1 MWKNKHKKF
10 SKRVL
15 SAVAAS
21 AIAGSQIMTAI
32 PYSTAAART
41 SKQINTVPDKV
52 MWWGDETD
60 ASNYGDVNPD
70 ESIADITAA
79 AGPAAGEAYD
89 TQGLDPSKSPVKPI
103 LSLSR
108 LRVPISEARKNPD
121 QTIELKV
128 SGADGKYSATG
139 LNIQYDTRLTIK
151 KDGDNYAEKGDACK
165 DLTVVQKSTG
175 NGFYVGTVSSEDKG
189 RDGTYM
195 TFKLTVPADT
205 KVGDKF
211 PIEIAYYSDE
221 SRKGSFTNAK
231 KDENGQLMEAWVF
244 TQGVQQGYI
253 EVVNDEVTTST
264 TSTTST
270 TTTSTTSTT
279 STTTT
284 STTSTTSTTT
294 TSTTS
299 TTSTTTTS
307 TTSTTSTTATTTTTT
322 PISLPDRKKYE
333 VIKTAMTWD
342 EADSYCRSVN
352 GHLATLTSFEEQEL
366 ITNLLKEEGLSECW
380 LGGKRDENGE
390 FGWIT
395 GEPMVFTNWNGGE
408 PNNLGGHEN
417 YIHTYSSGKW
427 NDLPGD
433 HQKYFICE
441 WGIASER
448 PADLEEKPTRLNID
462 GELKVTPMTKQQV
475 IDAGIDLGDDD
486 NFNSFQYS
494 IEADF
499 DTAGV
504 VIEKIVTF
512 DQSGAPVYNQ
522 AAINV
527 AGCTSVIINP
537 GVPTYVP
544 GIGAYVVR
552 TVTTETVDEEMYMII
567 YGKSKWLKEF
577 YDVQLIVVNNDT
589 KTLTDCSAKLNIPD
603 GLTLCKGDETQDFGD
618 LKPNEIKTADWY
630 LRGDKE
636 GDYEL
641 TADFC
646 GKNKGEE
653 FDYQFKSKDALHVY
667 AGSALKMIVEL
678 PRYSY
683 FDEMYNIK
691 IKLENVS
698 DKPIYDLENVITRF
712 QQGSDATLYR
722 SYGNGALRPVAD
734 KHMDLV
740 DVSDVARINV
750 DELAPGESA
759 VIELNVKDLWKSVYE
774 QYIGANT
781 RRAHYYRIL
790 NAGSRRP
797 DLRMFSWFNSMYEE
811 LLGELPVEH
820 ILRDNVSVNFVG
832 SDMTVPYEVK
842 IIENGD
848 PTFGVLHVVTTPG
861 AYTTLRN
868 AFYRDR
874 YDPRAVYT
882 TYRNNYLIGPLSMVV
897 STNHSTN
904 HSTSSGGYSGF
915 AHYLTL
921 PLIFTVTP
929 PSPEVTATVYVEEA
943 SGARRQPAPS
953 EDGSAAVTA
962 ESGKAFALE
971 EMTGVEP
978 DADGKIT
985 VTGETAFM
993 ITANET
999 GRRGILNIEY
1009 SDGTKEEREIIS
1021 GEEHECTSSK
1031 GFELVAEPKNGEA
1044 GLAVKLCDICGEAFD
1059 SISINP
1065 QATAML
1071 SNGKTYADIRVAVE
1085 EAVKAGEK
1093 TELSIFG
1100 NVNITADVTI
1110 PDYVDVLIAKDTA
1123 ITVREGFK
1131 LIAKGNVRDLSG
1143 FDYDLS
1149 GNGPVVPATTTTTT
1163 TTNATTTTAS
1173 GSIYPDAKMCY
1184 WVVKDYQKRTGVSD
1198 VNAEITASSDN
1209 EKTITLTDKEGKVLD
1224 VYTIDPASGSGKN
1237 SAGEAVELPQTGM
1250 DTLPNYFAVIGS
1262 LVLMILGAFA
1272 VKFSRRRDDEN

>member
-1 MWKNKHKKF
+1 MWKNKHKKL

-41 SKQINTVPDKV
+41 SKQIDTTPDKV
-52 MWWGDETD
+52 MWWGDETETPK
-60 ASNYGDVNPD
+60 YGDVNPD

-175 NGFYVGTVSSEDKG
+175 NGFYVSTSSSEDKG
-189 RDGTYM
+189 KDGTYM

-253 EVVNDEVTTST
+253 EVVNDEV
-264 TSTTST
+264 
-270 TTTSTTSTT
+270 
-279 STTTT
+279 
-284 STTSTTSTTT
+284 T

-433 HQKYFICE
+433 HRKFFICE

-537 GVPTYVP
+537 GIPTYVP

-722 SYGNGALRPVAD
+722 SRGNGALRPVAD

-790 NAGSRRP
+790 NAGSSRP

-882 TYRNNYLIGPLSMVV
+882 TYRNNYLIGPFSMVV

-904 HSTSSGGYSGF
+904 HSTSSGGHSGPV
-915 AHYLTL
+915 YYRTW
-921 PLIFTVTP
+921 PVIFTVTP

-999 GRRGILNIEY
+999 GRRGILHIEY

-1085 EAVKAGEK
+1085 DAVKAGEK

-1100 NVNITADVTI
+1100 NVNVTADVTI

-1149 GNGPVVPATTTTTT
+1149 GNGPVVPATTTVTT
-1163 TTNATTTTAS
+1163 TTNATTTTTAS

-1184 WVVKDYQKRTGVSD
+1184 WVVKDYQKRTGASD

-1209 EKTITLTDKEGKVLD
+1209 EKTITLTDKNGKVLD

>member
-1 MWKNKHKKF
+1 MWKNKHKKL

-52 MWWGDETD
+52 MWWGDETETPK
-60 ASNYGDVNPD
+60 YGDVNPD

-108 LRVPISEARKNPD
+108 LRVPISEVRKNPD

-128 SGADGKYSATG
+128 SDADGKYSATG
-139 LNIQYDTRLTIK
+139 LNIQYDARLAIK
-151 KDGDNYAEKGDACK
+151 KDGDNYAETGDACK

-175 NGFYVGTVSSEDKG
+175 NGFYVGTESSEDKG

-279 STTTT
+279 I
-284 STTSTTSTTT
+284 
-294 TSTTS
+294 
-299 TTSTTTTS
+299 TTTTS

-408 PNNLGGHEN
+408 PNNLGGHED

-427 NDLPGD
+427 NDLPGTNR
-433 HQKYFICE
+433 KYFICE

-537 GVPTYVP
+537 GIPTYVP

-740 DVSDVARINV
+740 DVNDVARINV

-790 NAGSRRP
+790 NAGSSRP
-797 DLRMFSWFNSMYEE
+797 ELRMFSWFNSMYEE

-882 TYRNNYLIGPLSMVV
+882 TYRNNYLIGPFSMVV
-897 STNHSTN
+897 SNNHSTN
-904 HSTSSGGYSGF
+904 HSTSSGGYSGY

-921 PLIFTVTP
+921 PLILTVTP

-999 GRRGILNIEY
+999 GRRGILHIEY

-1044 GLAVKLCDICGEAFD
+1044 GLAVKLCDICGDAFD

-1085 EAVKAGEK
+1085 DAVKAGEK

-1100 NVNITADVTI
+1100 NVNVTADVTI

-1149 GNGPVVPATTTTTT
+1149 GNGPVVPATTTVTT
-1163 TTNATTTTAS
+1163 TTNATTTTTAS

-1184 WVVKDYQKRTGVSD
+1184 WVVKDYQKRTGASD

>member
-1 MWKNKHKKF
+1 MWKNKHKKL

-15 SAVAAS
+15 SALAAS

-79 AGPAAGEAYD
+79 AGEAYD

-108 LRVPISEARKNPD
+108 LRVPISEVRKNPD

-139 LNIQYDTRLTIK
+139 LNIQYDARLTIK

-175 NGFYVGTVSSEDKG
+175 NGFYFGTVSSEDKG

-253 EVVNDEVTTST
+253 EVVNDEV
-264 TSTTST
+264 
-270 TTTSTTSTT
+270 TTSTTSTT

-408 PNNLGGHEN
+408 PNNLGGHED

-433 HQKYFICE
+433 HRKFFICE

-537 GVPTYVP
+537 GIPTYVP

-781 RRAHYYRIL
+781 RRAHCYRIL
-790 NAGSRRP
+790 NAGSSRP

-848 PTFGVLHVVTTPG
+848 PTFGMLHVVTTPG

-882 TYRNNYLIGPLSMVV
+882 TYRNNYLIGPFSMVV

-904 HSTSSGGYSGF
+904 HSTSSGGHSGPV
-915 AHYLTL
+915 YYRTW
-921 PLIFTVTP
+921 PVIFTVTP

-999 GRRGILNIEY
+999 GRRGILHIEY

-1044 GLAVKLCDICGEAFD
+1044 GLAVKLCDICGDAFD

-1085 EAVKAGEK
+1085 DAVKAGEK

-1100 NVNITADVTI
+1100 NVNVTADVTI

-1149 GNGPVVPATTTTTT
+1149 GNGPVVPATTTVTT
-1163 TTNATTTTAS
+1163 TTNATTTTTAS
-1173 GSIYPDAKMCY
+1173 DSIYPDAKMCY
-1184 WVVKDYQKRTGVSD
+1184 WVVKDYQKRTGASD

-1209 EKTITLTDKEGKVLD
+1209 EKTITLTDKNGKVLD